1 VDVVAKESRQQIGRR
16 GEDLACAELERQG
29 LAVLARNWRCPRG
42 EIDIVAADRS
52 GRGLT
57 LVFCE
62 VKCRSGLGFGHPL
75 EAITYAKL
83 RTLRQLAAQ
92 WMRVNGVT
100 APLIRVDAIGVVLA
114 PGREPSLTHVRAV
127 G

>member
-1 VDVVAKESRQQIGRR
+1 MPKTESKQQLGVR

-29 LAVLARNWRCPRG
+29 LQVLERNWRCRLG
-42 EIDIVAADRS
+42 EIDIIAAERAAN
-52 GRGLT
+52 GLT

-75 EAITYAKL
+75 EAITFAKM
-83 RTLRQLAAQ
+83 RTLRQLAAL
-92 WMRVNGVT
+92 WMRQHQVKAST
-100 APLIRVDAIGVVLA
+100 IRLDAIGVVLI
-114 PGREPSLTHVRAV
+114 PGNEPWVTHVRGV

>member
-1 VDVVAKESRQQIGRR
+1 MPATESKKQLGVR

-29 LAVLARNWRCPRG
+29 MRVLERNWRCRLG
-42 EIDIVAADRS
+42 EIDIAVET
-52 GRGLT
+52 GERGVT

-75 EAITYAKL
+75 EAITFAKM
-83 RTLRQLAAQ
+83 RTLRQLAAL
-92 WMRVNGVT
+92 WMREHHVKAST
-100 APLIRVDAIGVVLA
+100 IRLDAIGVVLVSGG
-114 PGREPSLTHVRAV
+114 PPSLTHVRAV